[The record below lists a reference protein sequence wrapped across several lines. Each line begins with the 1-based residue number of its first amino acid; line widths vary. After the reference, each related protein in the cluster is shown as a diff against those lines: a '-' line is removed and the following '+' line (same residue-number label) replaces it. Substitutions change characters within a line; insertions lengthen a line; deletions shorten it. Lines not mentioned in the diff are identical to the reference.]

1 MEYKIVYTEKVERW
15 IDSLRDPKAVAS
27 ISYRIDRIQEGN
39 FGDHKSVGK
48 RVSELRINTGQG
60 YRIYYTVC
68 GLRIV
73 LLLCGG
79 NKRSQRKDVRLAQKM
94 AESLQRAAN

>member
-1 MEYKIVYTEKVERW
+1 MEYEIVYTEKVERW
-15 IDSLRDPKAVAS
+15 IDSLRDPRAAAS

-48 RVSELRINTGQG
+48 RVSELRINTGKG

-68 GLRIV
+68 GLRVV

-79 NKRSQRKDVRLAQKM
+79 DKKSQSKDIRLAQEM
-94 AESLQRAAN
+94 TESIWRSAS

>member
-1 MEYKIVYTEKVERW
+1 MGRW

-60 YRIYYTVC
+60 YRIY
-68 GLRIV
+68 
-73 LLLCGG
+73 
-79 NKRSQRKDVRLAQKM
+79 
-94 AESLQRAAN
+94 

>member
-27 ISYRIDRIQEGN
+27 ISYTLHSLKAGNRSDR
-39 FGDHKSVGK
+39 KRVGK

>member
-1 MEYKIVYTEKVERW
+1 MEYEIAYTEMVERW

-48 RVSELRINTGQG
+48 RVSELRITQDRGIG
-60 YRIYYTVC
+60 FITLSAAYALFFCYVVATK
-68 GLRIV
+68 G
-73 LLLCGG
+73 
-79 NKRSQRKDVRLAQKM
+79 RKEKM
-94 AESLQRAAN
+94 LG